1 MDKLHIVIDDV
12 FVEYTDY
19 LIQKFKSSNP
29 GTNSKQIFLE
39 WKAMNKSTAATTALQ
54 VKEKPKTAYQTF
66 SSIYKEKMKLEGRHA
81 TSTSLSKEISQ
92 KWKSLSPDEKKNMR
106 L

>member
-1 MDKLHIVIDDV
+1 
-12 FVEYTDY
+12 
-19 LIQKFKSSNP
+19 
-29 GTNSKQIFLE
+29 
-39 WKAMNKSTAATTALQ
+39 MNKSTAATTALQ

-92 KWKSLSPDEKKNMR
+92 KWKSLSPDEKKKICAYKGEKVNR
-106 L
+106 